1 MGNLAKDIYDHYEKF
16 LGDMLGADF
25 YPEKNLQLMGF
36 QDAVEGCLTFGT
48 MGLSL
53 HKKELGC
60 CCEAVLTTEEDLDI
74 CAEIF
79 VKVLTYLIDHCLPL
93 NKGMTIGGIEGLKPE
108 FFAAHHKS
116 ALYFTEPTMFT
127 GAFREVGEDCRIYMA
142 IFITPE
148 EEQYIKTHG
157 AEAFEALL
165 EQQKT
170 DVITLDRDSIHLN

>member
-1 MGNLAKDIYDHYEKF
+1 MANLAKEIYDHYEKY

-25 YPEKNLQLMGF
+25 YPDQNLQLMGF

-53 HKKELGC
+53 HKKELGS
-60 CCEAVLTTEEDLDI
+60 CCEAVLTTEEDLDT

-79 VKVLTYLIDHCLPL
+79 VKVLSYIIAHCLPL
-93 NKGMTIGGIEGLKPE
+93 NKGMTIGGIDGLKPE
-108 FFAAHHKS
+108 FYRAYHKS

-127 GAFREVGEDCRIYMA
+127 GGFREIGEDLRIYMA

-148 EEQYIKTHG
+148 EEAYIKAHG
-157 AEAFEALL
+157 AEAFETLL
-165 EQQKT
+165 EQAKA
-170 DVITLDRDSIHLN
+170 DVISLRRDSICQ

>member
-1 MGNLAKDIYDHYEKF
+1 MENLAKAIYDHYAKY

-53 HKKELGC
+53 HRKALGC
-60 CCEAVLTTEEDLDI
+60 CCEAVLTTEEDLDV
-74 CAEIF
+74 CAGLF
-79 VKVLTYLIDHCLPL
+79 VKVLCYLIDRKLPL
-93 NKGMTIGGIEGLKPE
+93 HKGMTVGGLESLNKE
-108 FFAAHHKS
+108 FFEAHHKS

-127 GAFREVGEDCRIYMA
+127 GAFREIGDSCRIYMA

-148 EEQYIKTHG
+148 EEAFIRTQG
-157 AEAFEALL
+157 AEAFEKRL
-165 EQQKT
+165 EEQKA
-170 DVITLDRDSIHLN
+170 DVISLSRDSIC

>member
-1 MGNLAKDIYDHYEKF
+1 MANLAKQIYDHYEKY

-60 CCEAVLTTEEDLDI
+60 CCEAVLTTEQELDV
-74 CAEIF
+74 CAELF
-79 VKVLTYLIDHCLPL
+79 VKVLNFIIDRQLPL
-93 NKGMTIGGIEGLKPE
+93 NKGMTIGGIQGLKPE
-108 FFAAHHKS
+108 FFQTYQKS

-127 GAFREVGEDCRIYMA
+127 GAFREVGDDCRIYMA
-142 IFITPE
+142 IFISPE
-148 EEQYIKTHG
+148 EEAFIKKNG
-157 AEAFEALL
+157 AEAFEKRM
-165 EQQKT
+165 EQEKT
-170 DVITLDRDSIHLN
+170 DVIRLDRDSIC

>member
-1 MGNLAKDIYDHYEKF
+1 MANLAKEIYDHYETY

-53 HKKELGC
+53 HKKELGG
-60 CCEAVLTTEEDLDI
+60 CCEAVMTAEQDLDL

-79 VKVLTYLIDHCLPL
+79 VKVLTYVIDRNLPL
-93 NKGMTIGGIEGLKPE
+93 HKGLTIGGIDSLKPE
-108 FFAAHHKS
+108 FYEAWHKS

-127 GAFREVGEDCRIYMA
+127 PAFREIGEDCRIYMA

-148 EEQYIKTHG
+148 EEAWIRKQG
-157 AEAFEALL
+157 AESFERIL
-165 EQQKT
+165 EEKKT
-170 DVITLDRDSIHLN
+170 DVIDLSRESVC